1 MTLPFVRPML
11 NSHSIIAPP
20 LEVMLVEDLPDS
32 LRRLK
37 PEGNLLND
45 RYRSLLLRG
54 KIESRKTMMH
64 KQPKRTTTEK
74 WSYKDWK
81 LK

>member
-1 MTLPFVRPML
+1 MV
-11 NSHSIIAPP
+11 SYIILTTSRILDAP

-45 RYRSLLLRG
+45 RYRGLLLQG
-54 KIESRKTMMH
+54 KVESRKAMVH
-64 KQPKRTTTEK
+64 KQAKRTTTEK